1 MHGMLQQHPLQ
12 HTMQITGRRQ
22 VLSELIPGS
31 TAACKK
37 ECCSCLWTAGLH
49 IKHIILII
57 MLWAPLGI
65 LGTEP
70 CANSCN
76 GVTRIGAKFP
86 LAFGLAVVMRGHIP
100 AAPCLLEFPS
110 RPLSPPLLFPKKS
123 AV

>member
-12 HTMQITGRRQ
+12 HPMHITGRRQ

-31 TAACKK
+31 TAACKT

-57 MLWAPLGI
+57 MR
-65 LGTEP
+65 TEP
-70 CANSCN
+70 CANSYN
-76 GVTRIGAKFP
+76 GVTRIGARFP
-86 LAFGLAVVMRGHIP
+86 LAFGLAVVMRGHIL